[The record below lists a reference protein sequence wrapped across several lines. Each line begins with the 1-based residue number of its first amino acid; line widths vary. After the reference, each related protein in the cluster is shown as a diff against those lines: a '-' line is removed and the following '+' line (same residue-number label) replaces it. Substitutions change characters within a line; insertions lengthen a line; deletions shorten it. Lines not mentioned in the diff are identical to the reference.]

1 MTTIQTTKQSTKNI
15 RFIIKKKRKFNVRP
29 RKEAVHLPTEIWDMI
44 YNFKL
49 ILEQRGR
56 MNLVLPILKNI
67 WVSAITDSE
76 ANTEIFLN
84 TGVYFKGRSESSK
97 ADNDYGWTHQRISI
111 SGLHIKTRNN
121 IEVRY
126 LRNLTNYAGEYIHPI
141 KQNIGKRW
149 VPFVESKSYLGDE
162 EFQDYFQQMRDDGYW
177 SEDWERQNEETYY

>member
-67 WVSAITDSE
+67 WVAAITDSE
-76 ANTEIFLN
+76 HASQLYLRTGIF
-84 TGVYFKGRSESSK
+84 YEGRGETCK
-97 ADNDYGWTHQRISI
+97 ADNDYGWSHQRISI

-121 IEVRY
+121 SEIAYLHGIELAYGFR
-126 LRNLTNYAGEYIHPI
+126 LPPKRT
-141 KQNIGKRW
+141 IGKRW
-149 VPFVESKSYLGDE
+149 VPFVESKSYLEEE
-162 EFQDYFQQMRDDGYW
+162 EFQDYFQQMRDDDCW
-177 SEDWERQNEETYY
+177 NEDWERQNELH